1 MTLSSVPNHPQGHD
15 YGSTQHISVVV
26 PVYSG
31 EEYLRSLWSELVD
44 LRHRLGEDPVPLAL
58 TEIIF
63 VNDEAKDGSAA
74 VLAEIEADDP
84 SVTVVTM
91 SRNFGQHGATI
102 AGMLHTTGDWVV
114 TLDEDLQ
121 HPPHLIPSLI
131 SLAVN
136 DRLDIVYG
144 YPQGRAHSMFRDW
157 ASRTAKR
164 TIALMSGMKQLNL
177 ASSFRVVRGS
187 IARAASA
194 TAAHETYLDTALA
207 WFTSRA
213 KRALLDTVDQRV
225 GNGEESGYSM
235 RRLFSHARRA
245 LTAGDMR
252 ILRLVGGIGLVG
264 VSAAFV
270 LGVRLLILFITG
282 NLDRE
287 AIGWPSTFAALLFF
301 GGVIATQVV
310 VLTEYAISSALHLR
324 GKPAYFA
331 VDRSRDAELERYFA
345 DHPGFLEGDI
355 EGHEQS
361 PRAA

>member
-1 MTLSSVPNHPQGHD
+1 MTLSSVPNTTDSSG
-15 YGSTQHISVVV
+15 YGETQHISVVV

-31 EEYLRSLWSELVD
+31 ADYLHALWGELAK
-44 LRHRLGEDPVPLAL
+44 LRKELDESVSPLAL

-63 VNDEAKDGSAA
+63 VNDEARDDSAS
-74 VLAEIEADDP
+74 VLAELEKQDP

-114 TLDEDLQ
+114 SLDEDLQ
-121 HPPHLIPSLI
+121 HPPHLIPYLI
-131 SLAVN
+131 SVAARN
-136 DRLDIVYG
+136 GLDIVYG
-144 YPQGRAHSMFRDW
+144 YPRDRAHSVFRDW

-164 TIALMSGMKQLNL
+164 SIAAMSGMKQLNL
-177 ASSFRVVRGS
+177 ASSFRVMRGP
-187 IARAASA
+187 IARAAGS
-194 TAAHETYLDTALA
+194 TAAHQTYLDTALA
-207 WFTSRA
+207 WFTGRA
-213 KRALLDTVDQRV
+213 ERVLIDTTDQRV
-225 GNGEESGYSM
+225 GTGEESGYSLA
-235 RRLFSHARRA
+235 RLFSHARRA

-252 ILRLVGGIGLVG
+252 ILRLVGGVGLIGIG
-264 VSAAFV
+264 AAAI
-270 LGVRLLILFITG
+270 LGIRLLILWLTG

-331 VDRSRDAELERYFA
+331 VDRSKDRDLHRYFQ
-345 DHPGFLEGDI
+345 DHPVGAPAIPESQ
-355 EGHEQS
+355 QS
-361 PRAA
+361 SSKAA